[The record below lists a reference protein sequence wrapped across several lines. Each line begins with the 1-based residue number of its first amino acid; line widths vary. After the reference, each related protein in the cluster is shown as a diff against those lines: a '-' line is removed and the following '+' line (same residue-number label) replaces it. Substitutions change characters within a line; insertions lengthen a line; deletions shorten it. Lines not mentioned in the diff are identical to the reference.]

1 LSKNLQFWTGHYRMD
16 VKLEKIILTDPP
28 VDDCSTR
35 SYPRTFHLQIT
46 DDMSEPDKAA
56 GFENIRRTSYNNQ
69 SPQSKSSLGEMVDEE
84 SFQTNKKWSPTHRTR
99 QHDRWKTMSKMLSG
113 RTTTFWRRFW
123 YQHSCLDI
131 EVQSLLVHRFSN
143 LRWQLQCRCFQ
154 KRKIRKDDI

>member
-1 LSKNLQFWTGHYRMD
+1 MD

-69 SPQSKSSLGEMVDEE
+69 SPQSKSSLGEMADEE

-113 RTTTFWRRFW
+113 KNDNILETFLIPTLMPRYWGPVSPGPPLFK
-123 YQHSCLDI
+123 SAMTI
-131 EVQSLLVHRFSN
+131 AV
-143 LRWQLQCRCFQ
+143 
-154 KRKIRKDDI
+154 